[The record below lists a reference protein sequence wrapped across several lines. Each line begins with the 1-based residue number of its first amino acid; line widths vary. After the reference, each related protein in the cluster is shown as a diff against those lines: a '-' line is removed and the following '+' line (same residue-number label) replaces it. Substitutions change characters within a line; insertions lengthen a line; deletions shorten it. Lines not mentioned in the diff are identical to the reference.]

1 MEESN
6 PLAFWMR
13 RVLIAAGLFLAGAV
27 LSFGYSYRPLHGD
40 LTWKV
45 DELERRIDE
54 RNLENMKLGDELA
67 RLRSQNA
74 EQIDPETYS
83 QVEKE
88 LEKTKRA
95 LAQAEKDLDR
105 TDRKRKDANASA
117 SRWRKRYEDLR
128 DQPAVAAARPP
139 EPIVQPTAPEPAM
152 ASPAAS
158 APVGMPEAIA
168 PPASQPSQPIFP
180 ASPAPAE
187 PGILPADATPPL
199 PAP

>member
-13 RVLIAAGLFLAGAV
+13 RVLIGAGLFLAGAV

-54 RNLENMKLGDELA
+54 RNLENMKLSDELA

-74 EQIDPETYS
+74 AQVDPES
-83 QVEKE
+83 FAQVEKE
-88 LEKTKRA
+88 LAKTKKT
-95 LAQAEKDLDR
+95 LAKAEKDRDWLEK
-105 TDRKRKDANASA
+105 KRKDANESA

-128 DQPAVAAARPP
+128 DQQAVASAP
-139 EPIVQPTAPEPAM
+139 APEP
-152 ASPAAS
+152 SVRPTPAAPGPGSPESSAAPAAPEPFVPS
-158 APVGMPEAIA
+158 AP
-168 PPASQPSQPIFP
+168 PSEPIFP

-187 PGILPADATPPL
+187 PGILPGDAAPRL

>member
-6 PLAFWMR
+6 PLAFWIR
-13 RVLIAAGLFLAGAV
+13 RVLIGAGLFLAGAV
-27 LSFGYSYRPLHGD
+27 LSFAYSYRPLHGE
-40 LTWKV
+40 LTWQV

-67 RLRSQNA
+67 RLRSKNA
-74 EQIDPETYS
+74 EQVDPDTFA
-83 QVEKE
+83 QVENE
-88 LEKTKRA
+88 LAKTKRS

-117 SRWRKRYEDLR
+117 SRWRKRYEGLR
-128 DQPAVAAARPP
+128 DQQAVAAARTP
-139 EPIVQPTAPEPAM
+139 EPVAQ
-152 ASPAAS
+152 PAA
-158 APVGMPEAIA
+158 V
-168 PPASQPSQPIFP
+168 PPPQPDAADAFEPSEPMPSQPIFP

-187 PGILPADATPPL
+187 PGILPADDAAPM

>member
-6 PLAFWMR
+6 PLAFWIR
-13 RVLIAAGLFLAGAV
+13 RVLIGAGVFLAGAV

-74 EQIDPETYS
+74 EQVDPETYA

-88 LEKTKRA
+88 LAKTKKA

-105 TDRKRKDANASA
+105 TDRKRKDANESA

-128 DQPAVAAARPP
+128 DQQSVAAAR
-139 EPIVQPTAPEPAM
+139 APEPAVQPVVTP
-152 ASPAAS
+152 PAGLAEAVAPS
-158 APVGMPEAIA
+158 AP
-168 PPASQPSQPIFP
+168 QPSEPIFP

-187 PGILPADATPPL
+187 PGILPADARPPSL
-199 PAP
+199 AP